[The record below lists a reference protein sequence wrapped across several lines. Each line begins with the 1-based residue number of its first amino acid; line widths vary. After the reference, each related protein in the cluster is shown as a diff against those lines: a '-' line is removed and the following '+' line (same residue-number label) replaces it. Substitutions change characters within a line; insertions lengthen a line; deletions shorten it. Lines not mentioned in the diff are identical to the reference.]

1 MQFTKQSIIDMAEHE
16 VEAAGEDISL
26 LISVET

>member
-1 MQFTKQSIIDMAEHE
+1 MQFTKQSIIDTAEHE
-16 VEAAGEDISL
+16 VEAAGENISL